1 MNEVMSIAILA
12 YRSGKYKDA
21 IDMLLQSV
29 QEDRENWLAWFY
41 LGMSYGN
48 SGQAENAH
56 KIFKIVA
63 SACPDEYLRIQAKA
77 ALPTLQ
83 AVAASQENRDI
94 PPAKRAIGRIS
105 IG

>member
-1 MNEVMSIAILA
+1 MKEVMSIAVLA

-21 IDMLLQSV
+21 IELLLQTV
-29 QEDRENWLAWFY
+29 QEERENWLAWFY

-63 SACPDEYLRIQAKA
+63 ASCPDEHLRIQAKA
-77 ALPTLQ
+77 ALPALQ
-83 AVAASQENRDI
+83 AVNGARESKQT
-94 PPAKRAIGRIS
+94 KKSIGRVS